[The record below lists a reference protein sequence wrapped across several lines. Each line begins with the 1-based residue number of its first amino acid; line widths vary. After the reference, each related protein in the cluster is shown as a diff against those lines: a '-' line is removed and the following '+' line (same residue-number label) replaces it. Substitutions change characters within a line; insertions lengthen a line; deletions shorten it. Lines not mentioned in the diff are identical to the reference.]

1 MDDQKTTIKVN
12 YLISSRQNWQNG
24 CYHGRTKTTLLC
36 SKLKCILLSVSCAC
50 REENGRC
57 PVICARTTLR
67 VCKKSPCCYDVNLMH
82 EKCCKPALDDPK
94 CSVLIISPL
103 LCLSSVFFHYLFNNS
118 QYKQLLS
125 LLKCL
130 IFLSTFWL
138 CKFNLSSR
146 VYLNV
151 VSQKEAL

>member
-1 MDDQKTTIKVN
+1 MVVTMDEQRRPYCVQ
-12 YLISSRQNWQNG
+12 SSNVYYSVFHVHIGKEMVAVQ
-24 CYHGRTKTTLLC
+24 
-36 SKLKCILLSVSCAC
+36 LSVQGWPLECVRKVRAVTMLSSW
-50 REENGRC
+50 
-57 PVICARTTLR
+57 T
-67 VCKKSPCCYDVNLMH
+67 KSVANQLFMI
-82 EKCCKPALDDPK
+82 LNVV
-94 CSVLIISPL
+94 SWSFL
-103 LCLSSVFFHYLFNNS
+103 LYYVLSSVFFHYLFNNS